1 MERIE
6 IPAEVYFK
14 AKDGKKFRLQEECER
29 WEAASDK
36 WNREE
41 VFRTFENEDGQLCYA
56 FWIETK
62 EELEDAIWFF
72 DKKMHS
78 NTRGLNV
85 IKDFRP
91 RWMVVYPYYDGY
103 SSDYFVEPIEL
114 FRDTL
119 YETKQAVED
128 ALSEVTKLIWE
139 KTK

>member
-6 IPAEVYFK
+6 MPAEVYFK
-14 AKDGKKFRLQEECER
+14 STDGKKFRLQAECER

-36 WNREE
+36 WDREE

-78 NTRGLNV
+78 NTRGVTV
-85 IKDFRP
+85 IKDFRS

-103 SSDYFVEPIEL
+103 NSDYFVEPIEL

-119 YETKQAVED
+119 CETKQAVED

-139 KTK
+139 KSR